1 MPPRESRLVPTNA
14 ASSDTAFG
22 AGGMCEGGRIGEMT
36 QFHDP
41 KFRGRRLVQMVSLA
55 TAALILAGCGG
66 GSDAPTEIPAESNE
80 ATINVQAEP
89 APVEEFEQPEV
100 AIAEPAPLP
109 PAPVATTAAAP
120 APAQL
125 DSSDWILPPPFYAAG
140 DEPYWRLDI
149 IDEWFV
155 FSRAGLPAI
164 EAPLT
169 APARDG
175 EVDIFEAGPLS
186 IHVARKTCR
195 TADGENSRYATTVWF
210 DDVSFEGCGFEGQ
223 SAGTSAEATA
233 VVDSI
238 RAVDSCLSG
247 LGDPALVTGIY
258 QRGDRQTALGMRT
271 RDGRLFEC
279 VTELG
284 GSAVAFL
291 DQVEPGAAGPWMT
304 SGMRFLRAGQGRAA
318 CDDAEVVTN
327 GDAVLGHL
335 LVETCR
341 F

>member
-1 MPPRESRLVPTNA
+1 
-14 ASSDTAFG
+14 
-22 AGGMCEGGRIGEMT
+22 MT

-41 KFRGRRLVQMVSLA
+41 KYWLRKSGKLA
-55 TAALILAGCGG
+55 PVALAALLAASCGG
-66 GSDAPTEIPAESNE
+66 ASDNPVEAPAETIETTSIDAQEDPVPGDETELVMAE
-80 ATINVQAEP
+80 ADPIPTAPPTP
-89 APVEEFEQPEV
+89 A
-100 AIAEPAPLP
+100 
-109 PAPVATTAAAP
+109 PAPVATTASAP
-120 APAQL
+120 PAAQL

-149 IDEWFV
+149 IDDWFV

-169 APARDG
+169 SPARDG
-175 EVDIFEAGPLS
+175 DTDVFDANPLS
-186 IHVARKTCR
+186 IHVSRKTCR

-238 RAVDSCLSG
+238 RAVDSCLTG
-247 LGDPALVTGIY
+247 LGDTALVTGIY
-258 QRGDRQTALGMRT
+258 ERGDRQTALGMRT
-271 RDGRLFEC
+271 RDGRLYEC

-304 SGMRFLRAGQGRAA
+304 SGMRFLRAGQGGAA
-318 CDDAEVVTN
+318 CDEAEVVTS
-327 GDAVLGHL
+327 GGAVLGHL